1 MSKNKNIIIVIFLFI
16 ATILMGIGYAAVNSV
31 TLDIG
36 GEISAQLQSGIFITD
51 ARYLSNNNAILE
63 DSNIINFRQNMFASS
78 ITLSANDSNS
88 SITYEITVYNSTTED
103 YYFQKVDFM
112 EDISTYSNPGITY
125 ELNGIDQ
132 NTILG
137 SNQSKTFTITYKY
150 KDGIIAESNNL
161 ISYLNFTFNK
171 KYFIT
176 YENLNNTYQNS
187 VYEGDSLIIDLSSEN
202 IYGVNIYSGDTV
214 FQDYT
219 YENKILTINNVI
231 SDLTIKGMEDL
242 GYDIIVTDDKYTF
255 ITVDQN
261 TTGDVTMDE
270 YEERQLNGMN
280 ITNGVITKVDVIIT
294 YSTSSGSNQSV
305 ESRLILEDGTTLTQ
319 TVEFR
324 GKQNNTTVTITF
336 NNLSIPIG
344 GKFNINN
351 YINKITNQKI
361 DIHSEEIIFYNN

>member
-36 GEISAQLQSGIFITD
+36 GEITAQLQSGIFITD

-63 DSNIINFRQNMFASS
+63 DSYIINFRQNMFASN
-78 ITLSANDSNS
+78 IALSANDSNS
-88 SITYEITVYNSTTED
+88 SITYEITIYNSTTED
-103 YYFQKVDFM
+103 YFFQKVDYM
-112 EDISTYSNPGITY
+112 DDESTYSNPGITY

-137 SNQSKTFTITYKY
+137 SNQSMSFTITFKY
-150 KDGIIAESNNL
+150 KDGIIADNNL
-161 ISYLNFTFNK
+161 VSYLNFTFNK

-176 YENLNNTYQNS
+176 YENLNNTYQNV
-187 VYEGDSLIIDLSSEN
+187 VYEGESLILDLSNET
-202 IYGVNIYSGDTV
+202 IYGVNIYVGDTV

-219 YENKILTINNVI
+219 YENKTLTINNVT
-231 SDLTIKGMEDL
+231 SDLTIKGMVNL
-242 GYDIIVTDDKYTF
+242 GYDIIVTDDKNTF

-261 TTGDVTMDE
+261 TTGDITMNE
-270 YEERQLNGMN
+270 YQERQLNGMN
-280 ITNGVITKVDVIIT
+280 VTNGVITKIDVIIT
-294 YSTSSGSNQSV
+294 YSTTSGSNQSI
-305 ESRLILEDGTTLTQ
+305 ESRLILEDGTTLAQ
-319 TVEFR
+319 KIEFT
-324 GKQNNTTVTITF
+324 GKQEHITRTITF

-351 YINKITNQKI
+351 YISKITNQKI
-361 DIHSEEIIFYNN
+361 EIHSEEIIFYNN